1 MLITNFFSIFNNSIY
16 VVCLTKKESTVWS
29 TKPSFPSRLRGIE
42 PGANKRNVEEYTAKS
57 NALKGV
63 TKEN

>member
-1 MLITNFFSIFNNSIY
+1 

-42 PGANKRNVEEYTAKS
+42 PGANKRKVEE
-57 NALKGV
+57 
-63 TKEN
+63 